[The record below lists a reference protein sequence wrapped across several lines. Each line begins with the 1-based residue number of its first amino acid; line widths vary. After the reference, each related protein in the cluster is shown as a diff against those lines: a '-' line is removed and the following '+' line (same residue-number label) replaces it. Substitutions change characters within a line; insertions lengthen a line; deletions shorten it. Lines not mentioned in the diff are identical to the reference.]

1 MTTSLNFHNE
11 NPTAYPARLIP
22 HLESALRHAAYE
34 GNDKEVNLLLNLQV
48 SPCAKGPGGKTAI
61 HLAAMAG
68 HLHILQKF
76 CNNISYELLNSLD
89 ENLQS
94 PLHLA
99 TRRAHCACIGLLLNK
114 GADANIK
121 DIFQRTAFSIAPN
134 DDIRNIFNQHYLKN
148 H

>member
-1 MTTSLNFHNE
+1 MTTTNHAKNSS
-11 NPTAYPARLIP
+11 PTYAARLIP
-22 HLESALRHAAYE
+22 HLEAALRNAAYE
-34 GNDKEVNLLLNLQV
+34 GNCKEVNLLLNLQV

-68 HLHILQKF
+68 HIHILQKF
-76 CNNISYELLNSLD
+76 CTSISSDFLNSLD

-99 TRRAHCACIGLLLNK
+99 TRRAHGECIGLLLDK

-121 DIFQRTAFSIAPN
+121 DIFQRTAFCIAPT
-134 DDIRNIFNQHYLKN
+134 DDIRNIFNQHYIK
-148 H
+148 HH